1 MLLRIGLSVADAVVN
16 ALPARIV
23 YAAADFAGDLWRRFS
38 PERRR
43 LVAANL
49 ARVCDATGR
58 PTSGRA
64 FRTLVRDAFRHHAR
78 YYAEILRSPHYDPD
92 HLVEMVEVVDWDRY
106 AGLIKEGPCVFVSWH
121 LGNFEPFAVI
131 LATLGRPAMAP
142 VEEIEPRELF
152 EFLSARRASGK
163 LELVPLSRS
172 RSAMTRKLREGGIVG
187 ALGDRV
193 VGGGGGVDVTVL
205 GHPTRIPNGPAT
217 LAVMHRTPIIT
228 GRCLRVGP
236 DRFVAEGE
244 VLEVLDSGDRR
255 ADIAALTE
263 RLAERLGRDIAAA
276 PEQWWGAFQPFWTDL
291 GA

>member
-1 MLLRIGLSVADAVVN
+1 MLLRIGLRVADVIVN
-16 ALPARIV
+16 ALPARVV
-23 YAAADFAGDLWRRFS
+23 YAGADFAGDLWRRFD

-49 ARVCDATGR
+49 ARVCAATGR

-64 FRTLVRDAFRHHAR
+64 FHTLVRDAFRHHAR

-92 HLVEMVEVVDWDRY
+92 RLTEMVEVVDWDRY
-106 AGLIKEGPCVFVSWH
+106 AGIIEGGPCVFVSWH

-152 EFLSARRASGK
+152 EFISARRASGT

-172 RSAMTRKLREGGIVG
+172 RSALPRKLREGGIVG
-187 ALGDRV
+187 VLGDRV
-193 VGGGGGVDVTVL
+193 VGGGTGVEVTVL
-205 GHPTRIPNGPAT
+205 GHPARIPNGPAT
-217 LAVMHRTPIIT
+217 LAVTHRVPVIT
-228 GRCLRVGP
+228 GRCLRVGA
-236 DRFVAEGE
+236 DRFLAEGE
-244 VLEVLDSGDRR
+244 VLDVIDSGDRR
-255 ADIAALTE
+255 ADIAVLTE
-263 RLAERLGRDIAAA
+263 RLADRLGRDIAAA